1 MRLGCTGKK
10 DEEVR
15 EEALP
20 SCCNH
25 DSPFEWMKVSICLS
39 FLNFLNG
46 SQQEETKKNASLRSL
61 KGGRRDLSD
70 SQPVVAALK
79 GQEKERKKELL
90 PHPLHHPPIPS
101 KLSQC
106 ALSQKLV
113 ASSCK
118 DFRALSLARLT
129 LRSLGFLNCE

>member
-1 MRLGCTGKK
+1 MDHNKK
-10 DEEVR
+10 R
-15 EEALP
+15 
-20 SCCNH
+20 
-25 DSPFEWMKVSICLS
+25 
-39 FLNFLNG
+39 
-46 SQQEETKKNASLRSL
+46 QKNASLRSL

-79 GQEKERKKELL
+79 GQEKKKKELL

-101 KLSQC
+101 KLSQG
-106 ALSQKLV
+106 ALSQRLV

-118 DFRALSLARLT
+118 DFKALSLARFT